1 MTDIFMTIANP
12 NPRLSL
18 STARSMRVYVIPLM
32 VFIVGSIIPF
42 LLLNTADGFAGTDDY
57 YHTRIADQII
67 VQGNLRLDF
76 PWLPLTILNQDQ
88 FVDHHLLYHLYL
100 SPWIHWGGVIG
111 VKIAQSL
118 VLGAITLVFWSLLR
132 YLQVQKAMIWTV
144 ALLAIS
150 SPFLYRMLMIRTQ
163 AMAIL
168 LLLMTLHVLF
178 RKQYYWLAILAFAFT
193 WLYNGFIFLPAMV
206 ILYAVSAWVSD
217 RQLTWQPVV
226 FAVGGMLLGLI
237 INPYFP
243 QNISFVF
250 DHLGEKIDLAESIKV
265 GSEWYPYTTAALL
278 EHSLGAMLAMVIGIL
293 ASGLRHI
300 KRDRVE
306 TFLLMLALLTL
317 YMLFRS
323 RRFIEYFPIFSLL
336 FCTVVVGRKGIQWD
350 SLLPRFLV
358 KKRSRLIMLVGLL
371 FPLIFLTAN
380 TLSNVYDDLQNT
392 KGFDYMAGA
401 SDWLTQNTEEGSLVF
416 QTDWDDFPSLFF
428 HNTYNTY
435 LVGLDT
441 TYLQLEN
448 AFYWNQWLAITRGLV
463 ERPSVVIQETFK
475 SEYAVSDTRHEE
487 FAKIADADPNMK
499 LVYRD
504 SNSLIWQIISN

>member
-1 MTDIFMTIANP
+1 MTDTFMTIANP
-12 NPRLSL
+12 NPRLSVSSDRAL
-18 STARSMRVYVIPLM
+18 RAYIIPMM
-32 VFIVGSIIPF
+32 VFAIGSIIPF
-42 LLLNTADGFAGTDDY
+42 LLLNSADGFAGTDDY
-57 YHTRIADQII
+57 YHARIADQII

-76 PWLPLTILNQDQ
+76 PWLPLTILNQDR

-111 VKIAQSL
+111 VKLAQSL
-118 VLGAITLVFWSLLR
+118 VLGAIGVVFWSLLR
-132 YLQVQKAMIWTV
+132 HLQVQKAMIWTF
-144 ALLAIS
+144 ALLALS
-150 SPFLYRMLMIRTQ
+150 TPFLYRMLMIRTQ
-163 AMAIL
+163 AMAVL
-168 LLLMTLHVLF
+168 LLLVTIYVVVHK
-178 RKQYYWLAILAFAFT
+178 RYHWLVPLAFAFT
-193 WLYNGFIFLPAMV
+193 WLYNGFIFLPIMV
-206 ILYAVSAWVSD
+206 GLYAVSAWITD
-217 RQLTWQPVV
+217 RHVTWQPVV
-226 FAVGGMLLGLI
+226 YAVIGMLLGLI

-243 QNISFVF
+243 HNIAFVI
-250 DHLGEKIDLAESIKV
+250 DHLGEKLNLGESIKV
-265 GSEWYPYTTAALL
+265 GSEWYPYTTGALL
-278 EHSLGAMLAMVIGIL
+278 EHSLGAMVIFVLGIF
-293 ASGLRHI
+293 APSLRNT

-306 TFLLMLALLTL
+306 TFLLVIALLTL

-336 FCTVVVGRKGIQWD
+336 FGAVAVGRKGIRWD
-350 SLLPRFLV
+350 RLLPRFLIQQ
-358 KKRSRLIMLVGLL
+358 RSRLMMLVALF
-371 FPLIFLTAN
+371 FPLIFLAAN
-380 TLSNVYDDLQNT
+380 TLSAVYDDLQNT

-401 SDWLTQNTEEGSLVF
+401 SDWLTENTESGSLIF

-475 SEYAVSDTRHEE
+475 SDYVVSDTHHEE

-504 SNSLIWQIISN
+504 SNSLIWHIIRN